1 MSYRKHPEPA
11 PNYTDAFLATLG
23 LILFM
28 AFWVIAALAG
38 YLWVAIVATGLDRS
52 FRLLARRGS

>member
-1 MSYRKHPEPA
+1 MSQRRYPEPA
-11 PNYTDAFLATLG
+11 PNYTDAFLATFG

-38 YLWVAIVATGLDRS
+38 YLWVALIATGLDRS
-52 FRLLARRGS
+52 FRLIGRNRG